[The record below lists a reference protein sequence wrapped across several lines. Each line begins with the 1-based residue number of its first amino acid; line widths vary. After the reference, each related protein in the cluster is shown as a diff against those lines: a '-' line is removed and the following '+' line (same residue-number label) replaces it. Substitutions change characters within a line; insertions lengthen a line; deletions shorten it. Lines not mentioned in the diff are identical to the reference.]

1 MLVPLHLAAESAEG
15 ASGFG
20 ALGVSAS
27 AFVIQLITFALV
39 FLVLKKFAFTPIVKI
54 LQERRKTIDEGVR
67 AGQKMAEEQAKLEG
81 EVAKA
86 MQEARVEA
94 DKIIATGHKEAREI
108 LREAEKSAARKS
120 DAMMADAEVRI
131 NEETERAKRKLEK
144 DIVGLVSE
152 ATEAI
157 VGKKVDPKTDAELIN
172 TILKGRTRE

>member
-1 MLVPLHLAAESAEG
+1 MLVPLHLLAESADNS
-15 ASGFG
+15 SGFG

-39 FLVLKKFAFTPIVKI
+39 FAVLKKFAFTPIVK
-54 LQERRKTIDEGVR
+54 LLNDRRKTIDAGVR
-67 AGQKMAEEQAKLEG
+67 MGEELAKEREKLNQ
-81 EVAKA
+81 EVDQV
-86 MQEARVEA
+86 MRETRVEA

-157 VGKKVDPKTDAELIN
+157 VGKKVDPKTDTELIN
-172 TILKGRTRE
+172 KILKGRTSS